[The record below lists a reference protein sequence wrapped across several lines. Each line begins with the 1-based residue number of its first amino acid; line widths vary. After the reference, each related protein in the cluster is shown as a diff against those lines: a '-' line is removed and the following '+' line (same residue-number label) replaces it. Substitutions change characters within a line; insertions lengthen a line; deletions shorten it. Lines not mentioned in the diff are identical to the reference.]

1 MAGEDPV
8 DVESRF
14 GQPCSDEPPTGPDS
28 AQSSPTS
35 SAIVTVVAGHGIEVH
50 LDAVAGSDHHI
61 ASFGGHRG
69 TFRELKN
76 AGTPLSE
83 VPAR

>member
-1 MAGEDPV
+1 MYRQPAWV
-8 DVESRF
+8 RLNESDQLR
-14 GQPCSDEPPTGPDS
+14 
-28 AQSSPTS
+28 
-35 SAIVTVVAGHGIEVH
+35 IVTMIAGHGIEVH

-69 TFRELKN
+69 TFRELKK

-83 VPAR
+83 VPVVVTCRRWWRCP